1 MDLKPLGKRD
11 IFGILLPGALLVLVS
26 AYVLFGALVVLQLPV
41 KSLLEHEVLL
51 AVILFVVSYLVG
63 SILRLYAADD
73 VDNRSSRRFSKAWEK
88 KYRTRIKNG
97 RMSESDFEELKKNFR
112 ECKAKLA
119 RGDDV
124 SDIPDGFDKWL
135 WQVDSFPYRASMNRI
150 WQVQGRCEELDFFR
164 TRYKTSMWSES
175 RAFVKNFFNYCKLV
189 IIKSGGGMADE
200 INMAE
205 GLTRFFAGT
214 FAALR
219 LSVSVLCIGLVFQ
232 LLLVAML
239 ILVPRWGITLPFPAQ
254 WTVQG
259 FYSTFT
265 LALIFVLRWIC
276 RLIVKR
282 FRVIR
287 MKEAEVVYYAF
298 YLQSTSLGDG
308 NSKKGQQVP
317 QETLA

>member
-11 IFGILLPGALLVLVS
+11 IFGILLPGALLVFVS
-26 AYVLFGALVVLQLPV
+26 VYVLSGVLVVLQLPT
-41 KSLLEHEVLL
+41 KGLLEREVLL
-51 AVILFVVSYLVG
+51 AVVLFVVSYLVG

-73 VDNRSSRRFSKAWEK
+73 VDQKSSERFVKAWRK
-88 KYRTRIKNG
+88 KHQVEIENG
-97 RMSESDFEELKKNFR
+97 RISELDFEE
-112 ECKAKLA
+112 CKIELA
-119 RGDDV
+119 RGNDV
-124 SDIPDGFDKWL
+124 PDVPDGFDEWL

-150 WQVQGRCEELDFFR
+150 WQVQGRFEELDFFR
-164 TRYKTSMWSES
+164 TRYKASMWSEN

-189 IIKSGGGMADE
+189 IIKSGEGMADE

-219 LSVSVLCIGLVFQ
+219 LSVLVLCTGLIFQ

-239 ILVPRWGITLPFPAQ
+239 ILVPRWGIALPFPAQ
-254 WTVQG
+254 WTFQG
-259 FYSTFT
+259 FYSIFT
-265 LALIFVLRWIC
+265 LALIFVLQWIC

-298 YLQSTSLGDG
+298 YLQLTSLGDG

-317 QETLA
+317 QKTSA